1 MNREIVRS
9 TRFKKDFK
17 RFAHDAA
24 FCAQFTEVVRLLV
37 ADAPLPPAL
46 RDHELVGE
54 WKGMR
59 DCHVRPDVV
68 LIYQKYEEVVSILR
82 LERLGSHS
90 EVF

>member
-1 MNREIVRS
+1 MRRKVTYSSKFRKDYKRVRNNA
-9 TRFKKDFK
+9 RL
-17 RFAHDAA
+17 R
-24 FCAQFTEVVRLLV
+24 TEVLEVIDLLAV
-37 ADAPLPPAL
+37 DAPLPPAL

-82 LERLGSHS
+82 LERLGSHA